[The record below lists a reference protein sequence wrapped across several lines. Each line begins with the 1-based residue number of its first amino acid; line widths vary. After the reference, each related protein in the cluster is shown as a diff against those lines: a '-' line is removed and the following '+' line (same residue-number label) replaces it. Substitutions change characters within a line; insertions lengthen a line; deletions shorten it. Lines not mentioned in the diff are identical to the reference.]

1 MSEEWTRFER
11 KLLQHQGSVTG
22 IFHCRFWICRARV
35 QILLSKGAGFGD
47 FSSHMITTTEALA
60 EAVQAA
66 QAAGAVGID
75 TEFIWDRTY
84 YPTLGLVQ
92 IGYPDGH
99 CELID
104 APEIE
109 DWSPFAALMADPD
122 TVKILHDAQQ
132 DLTILKRACGAYP
145 KNIFDTQRSAGFVG
159 LSSTISLSELLKTL
173 VRVRLDKSE
182 TRSNWLAR
190 PLTPEQAQY
199 AEDDVRYSTRLMDKI
214 LDKAEALG
222 RKQWVIDEM
231 KCYENEALYEE
242 FDPEADMPRVRGS
255 GSMTNR
261 QRNIVRALGAWRE
274 VKARQRNL
282 PRNFILSDDA
292 IITLMKRPPE
302 SAEALQPSRGLTERC
317 LQRNR
322 GHIWEAIE
330 RGIRGDLPD
339 LPNGRHKGPAP
350 DDGYESRVDLVLAL
364 VKGICLAAEI
374 DPPLIG
380 NRAEITAFVLEAGS
394 ADPARHRMLRSWRG
408 EFIGNRL
415 LNVLN
420 GEGSISINRET
431 KLPVLTD

>member
-1 MSEEWTRFER
+1 
-11 KLLQHQGSVTG
+11 
-22 IFHCRFWICRARV
+22 
-35 QILLSKGAGFGD
+35 
-47 FSSHMITTTEALA
+47 MITTTEALA
-60 EAVQAA
+60 DAVKAA

-75 TEFIWDRTY
+75 TEFVWDRTY

-109 DWSPFAALMADPD
+109 DWSPFATLMSDPN

-145 KNIFDTQRSAGFVG
+145 KNIFDTQRSSGFVG

-173 VRVRLDKSE
+173 LKVRLDKSE
-182 TRSNWLAR
+182 TRSNWIAR
-190 PLTPEQAQY
+190 PLTEKQEQY
-199 AEDDVRYSTRLMDKI
+199 AEDDVRYSTRLMEKI
-214 LDKAEALG
+214 MAKADELG
-222 RKQWVIDEM
+222 RQQWIIDEM
-231 KCYENEALYEE
+231 KHYEKEELYEE
-242 FDPEADMPRVRGS
+242 FDPDADMPRVRGS
-255 GSMTNR
+255 GSLTNQ

-274 VKARQRNL
+274 IKARQRNL

-292 IITLMKRPPE
+292 IVSLMKKPPA

-322 GHIWEAIE
+322 GKIWAAIE
-330 RGIRGDLPD
+330 RGIAGDLPA

-350 DDGYESRVDLVLAL
+350 DDGYESRVDLTLAL
-364 VKGICLAAEI
+364 IKGICLAAQI

-380 NRAEITAFVLEAGS
+380 NRADVTAFVLEAEV
-394 ADPARHRMLRSWRG
+394 AELDRHRILRGWRAD
-408 EFIGNRL
+408 FIGNRL
-415 LNVLN
+415 LGVLK
-420 GEGSISINRET
+420 GEGRIMINTET
-431 KLPVLTD
+431 KLPELVD

>member
-1 MSEEWTRFER
+1 
-11 KLLQHQGSVTG
+11 
-22 IFHCRFWICRARV
+22 
-35 QILLSKGAGFGD
+35 
-47 FSSHMITTTEALA
+47 MITTTEALA
-60 EAVQAA
+60 DAVQAA

-75 TEFIWDRTY
+75 TEFVWDRTY

-109 DWSPFAALMADPD
+109 DWSPFAVLMADEN

-173 VRVRLDKSE
+173 LKVRLDKSE

-190 PLTPEQAQY
+190 PLTDKQEKY
-199 AEDDVRYSTRLMDKI
+199 AEDDVRYSTRLMEQI
-214 LDKAEALG
+214 MAKADVLG
-222 RKQWVIDEM
+222 RQQWIIDEM
-231 KCYENEALYEE
+231 KYYENEDLYQE
-242 FDPEADMPRVRGS
+242 FHPDADMPRVRGS
-255 GSMTNR
+255 GSLTNQ
-261 QRNIVRALGAWRE
+261 QRNIVRALGSWRE
-274 VKARQRNL
+274 LKARQRNL

-292 IITLMKRPPE
+292 IVSLMKKTPT
-302 SAEALQPSRGLTERC
+302 SAEAIQPSRGLTERC
-317 LQRNR
+317 LQHNR
-322 GHIWEAIE
+322 GKIWAAIE
-330 RGIRGDLPD
+330 RGLEGDLPP

-350 DDGYESRVDLVLAL
+350 DDGYESRVDLTLAL
-364 VKGICLAAEI
+364 IKGICLAAQI

-380 NRAEITAFVLEAGS
+380 NRADVTAFVLEAEV
-394 ADPARHRMLRSWRG
+394 ADAERHRMLRGWRA

-415 LNVLN
+415 LGVLK
-420 GEGSISINRET
+420 GQGSIVINMET
-431 KLPVLTD
+431 KLPELID